1 MTKKF
6 AVVSS
11 GLGPIGVGAVG
22 KKMSSTSMGGSGAT
36 HGSKRATKLF
46 DSESSASDAKATL
59 SERP

>member
-1 MTKKF
+1 
-6 AVVSS
+6 
-11 GLGPIGVGAVG
+11 
-22 KKMSSTSMGGSGAT
+22 MSSTSMGGSGAT